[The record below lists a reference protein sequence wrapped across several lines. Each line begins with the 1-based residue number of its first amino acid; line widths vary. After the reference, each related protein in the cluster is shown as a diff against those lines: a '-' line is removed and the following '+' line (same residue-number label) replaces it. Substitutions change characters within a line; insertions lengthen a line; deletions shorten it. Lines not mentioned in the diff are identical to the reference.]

1 MAMTRAEHT
10 GVAAAALIALA
21 TPALL
26 LGIGR
31 EPMPATPAT
40 PALLAVRPAV
50 AGSKVYTRDLFGN
63 GGSDLIEDTPAPDDA
78 PQLAGIVG
86 RIGADAVAMV
96 RTADGRTRTIAVGEG
111 VDGWTLESLAIDAAY
126 FTRGGQKA
134 RVPLPAGE

>member
-1 MAMTRAEHT
+1 MIRAERT
-10 GVAAAALIALA
+10 AVAAAALVAIA

-31 EPMPATPAT
+31 EPVPVAPAA
-40 PALLAVRPAV
+40 PALLAARSPV
-50 AGSKVYTRDLFGN
+50 AGTTVYTRDLFGGGGE
-63 GGSDLIEDTPAPDDA
+63 GGSIEDAPLPEGA

-96 RTADGRTRTIAVGEG
+96 RTADGRTRTIGVGES
-111 VDGWTLESLAIDAAY
+111 VDGWTLESLAIDAGY

>member
-1 MAMTRAEHT
+1 MTRAERT
-10 GVAAAALIALA
+10 AIAAAGLVALA
-21 TPALL
+21 VPVLL
-26 LGIGR
+26 LAIGR
-31 EPMPATPAT
+31 EPVPVTPPAPV
-40 PALLAVRPAV
+40 LLAARPAA
-50 AGSKVYTRDLFGN
+50 AGTTIYTRDVFGA
-63 GGSDLIEDTPAPDDA
+63 GGDSVSEAPPAPDDA

>member
-1 MAMTRAEHT
+1 MTRAERIA
-10 GVAAAALIALA
+10 VAAATVVAIA

-31 EPMPATPAT
+31 EPVPALPAV
-40 PALLAVRPAV
+40 PALLAARPPAV
-50 AGSKVYTRDLFGN
+50 GSKVYTRDLFG
-63 GGSDLIEDTPAPDDA
+63 GSAAGASTENETAPEDA

-111 VDGWTLESLAIDAAY
+111 LDGWTLESLAIDAAY